1 MLHLTTLQALAP
13 VHWSSVHVHE
23 YTARLLRLAG
33 RRSYTR
39 HLTGGPANELQGLPR
54 SSETLRFA
62 EELLARTPR
71 AGAAPNDYRE
81 RERQAAAVVRLHGPK
96 HSYAIYQAAVGPCLR
111 AGSGPEALSAHGMP
125 AALWSGC

>member
-1 MLHLTTLQALAP
+1 MKLYAHTHIYSPLTC
-13 VHWSSVHVHE
+13 SC
-23 YTARLLRLAG
+23 
-33 RRSYTR
+33 RSKVDTR
-39 HLTGGPANELQGLPR
+39 HLTWPANILQGLPR

-96 HSYAIYQAAVGPCLR
+96 HCLVYR
-111 AGSGPEALSAHGMP
+111 
-125 AALWSGC
+125 